1 MPTLKIT
8 WAPLNTTSIAATMAV
23 NSLVTGL
30 IVFRIFTLF
39 LKVKAATT
47 SVERVL
53 GSTGG
58 TKLQHIIFVIIESGM
73 MLLVIQLITMVL
85 WVVQPDTINGGPVN
99 VALEYV
105 QTINEMFNV
114 ITMIFLLLLFY

>member
-1 MPTLKIT
+1 
-8 WAPLNTTSIAATMAV
+8 MAV